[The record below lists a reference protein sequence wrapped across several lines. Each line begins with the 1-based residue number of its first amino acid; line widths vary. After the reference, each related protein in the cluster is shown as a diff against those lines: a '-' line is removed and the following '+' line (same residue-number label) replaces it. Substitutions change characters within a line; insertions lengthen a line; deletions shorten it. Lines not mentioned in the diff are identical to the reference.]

1 MSVDERTAWRTAHRQ
16 AVELR
21 TAAEER
27 RRAEETGRAR
37 KLVAWFTRQAQQCG
51 IRPTVLTAV
60 GYNGRT
66 RYRTGLTG
74 WYVDVAHSRA
84 VSVAGDYYLLTV
96 AGGLRARL
104 LGASIQPQEPRL
116 IVGEGGRDG
125 QSVPLRDLL
134 QRRLAAGDD
143 WP

>member
-1 MSVDERTAWRTAHRQ
+1 MDVDRQTAWRAAHRQ

-21 TAAEER
+21 AAADER
-27 RRAEETGRAR
+27 RRAAETEQAR
-37 KLVAWFTRQAQQCG
+37 ELVVRFAGEARERG
-51 IRPTVLTAV
+51 LRPTGLTAV
-60 GYNGRT
+60 GYDGHT

-116 IVGEGGRDG
+116 VVGEGGRDG

>member
-1 MSVDERTAWRTAHRQ
+1 MGVDERTAWRAAHRQ

-21 TAAEER
+21 AAAEER
-27 RRAEETGRAR
+27 RRTEETERAR
-37 KLVAWFTRQAQQCG
+37 KLVAWFTREAQQRG
-51 IRPTVLTAV
+51 LRPTALTAV

-66 RYRTGLTG
+66 RYQTGLTG

-84 VSVAGDYYLLTV
+84 IDVTGDYYLLTV
-96 AGGLRARL
+96 DGGLRARL
-104 LGASIQPQEPRL
+104 LGATVRPQAPRL

-134 QRRLAAGDD
+134 QRRLDAGDD